1 MHGALRRMHSSP
13 RRTGTT
19 IDRFRLNALVTQVA
33 FGGRRR
39 RVYRQIVEL
48 SGASPGHRIL
58 DVGSSSGYLAR
69 MLADAAGRSG
79 SVTGIDPSEAAI
91 AYARRRAPSPAS
103 ASAPASA
110 PASTSARASAPA
122 SFVAGV
128 AQDLSAFPDDSF
140 DVVTSTLALHH
151 VPARQR
157 AAAFREMYRV
167 TRPGGRLLVAD
178 LDSSR
183 PLLPLHP
190 GARRMQ
196 HAAAATAPLDELA
209 AAAGYRVEDLG
220 ALPLL
225 RYVTAVK

>member
-1 MHGALRRMHSSP
+1 VHGTLRRMHSSP

-69 MLADAAGRSG
+69 MLAAAAGRSG

-91 AYARRRAPSPAS
+91 AYARRRATG
-103 ASAPASA
+103 

-209 AAAGYRVEDLG
+209 VAAGYRVEG
-220 ALPLL
+220 FGTLPLL

>member
-1 MHGALRRMHSSP
+1 MHEVLRRMHSSP

-33 FGGRRR
+33 FRGRRR

-48 SGASPGHRIL
+48 SGARPGHRIL

-69 MLADAAGRSG
+69 ILAAAAGPSG

-91 AYARRRAPSPAS
+91 AYARRRAASPAR
-103 ASAPASA
+103 ARAY
-110 PASTSARASAPA
+110 ASTSY
-122 SFVAGV
+122 VAGV

-157 AAAFREMYRV
+157 AVAFREMYRV

-196 HAAAATAPLDELA
+196 RAAAATGALDELA
-209 AAAGYRVEDLG
+209 SAAGYQVQDLG
-220 ALPLL
+220 ILPLL
-225 RYVTAVK
+225 RYVSAIK